1 MNSQIRNIEGI
12 LRERLKPSFLEV
24 LDDSAKHAG
33 HAGARQG
40 GGGHYIVTVV
50 AEAFVDKSLVEQ
62 HRMVNEALKELFGG
76 GIHALA
82 LRTYSPTQW
91 RERQG
96 APLS

>member
-1 MNSQIRNIEGI
+1 MNSQVRNIEEI
-12 LRERLKPSFLEV
+12 LRERLKPTFLEV

-40 GGGHYIVTVV
+40 GGGHFMVTVV
-50 AEAFVDKSLVEQ
+50 ADLFSEKSLVEQ

-82 LRTYSPTQW
+82 LQTYTPAQW
-91 RERQG
+91 QERRKVPQ
-96 APLS
+96 S